1 MINSIN
7 SVNINNLKPSSLRV
21 ISPYAANNVNFKAEE
36 NKSPKTTPILYKST
50 DKPSVRTTLTK
61 NEKKVYSNVLS
72 ELPRVQRKQMDL
84 LLKKGILLNSNSNDS
99 STVLDNMGKILTEKR
114 ALGLDRKVILS
125 ELVNTL
131 SNPFAITQKFGDI
144 PNKDLKEIL
153 NNPGN
158 YVPQENW
165 TPVKYDRGIKN
176 IRSSSCVAASIEFDL
191 ASKQPAEFARIAN
204 GLTSEKISVEKNL
217 KTTDIA
223 QNWVEASWFLKEFK
237 ADYKR
242 KNWDEISIKMSPDR
256 NAIVRARIQMTN
268 KDPNE
273 RSLIDVLMQSTFM
286 NIGSQRTYN
295 SLTDER
301 TGKYNPDNKGLTDIE
316 KSFAEAVATG
326 RNKCSVTYQKI
337 DDDGMITGY
346 ECDFPTMKKHIIG
359 ALNMGENVIVGYTQQ
374 DGSNKVING
383 HEITIVRLDKDKNGK
398 EVFVCNDTD
407 DESDMPVK
415 YYVDDLIPSI
425 HHAGLPLQVI
435 KDELDSKPAWHE
447 VMDYYK
453 SLKQNNAV

>member
-1 MINSIN
+1 MIKSIN
-7 SVNINNLKPSSLRV
+7 TVNISNIKTSSVRALSPCNTNNLS
-21 ISPYAANNVNFKAEE
+21 FKAEAD
-36 NKSPKTTPILYKST
+36 SPQKNTSVLYKST
-50 DKPSVRTTLTK
+50 DKSVVRTTLTK
-61 NEKKVYSNVLS
+61 NEKKIYSKVLS
-72 ELPRVQRKQMDL
+72 ELPRAQRKQVDL
-84 LLKKGILLNSNSNDS
+84 LLRKGILLNSNSNDS
-99 STVLDNMGKILTEKR
+99 STVLDNMGKIITEKR
-114 ALGLDRKVILS
+114 ALGLDKKVILS

-131 SNPFAITQKFGDI
+131 SNPFVITQKFGDI
-144 PNKDLKEIL
+144 PNKELKDII

-158 YVPQENW
+158 YVPQENC
-165 TPVKYDRGIKN
+165 TPTKYDKSIKN

-204 GLTSEKISVEKNL
+204 GLTSEKISVDKKL

-237 ADYKR
+237 ADYER
-242 KNWDEISIKMSPDR
+242 KNWDEFTIKMCPDR

-295 SLTDER
+295 SITDER

-326 RNKCSVTYQKI
+326 KNKCSVTYQII

-346 ECDFPTMKKHIIG
+346 ECDFQTMKKHIIG

-374 DGSNKVING
+374 DNNNKVING

-407 DESDMPVK
+407 DDSELPVK
-415 YYVDDLIPSI
+415 YYVEDLIPSI

-453 SLKQNNAV
+453 SIKQNNAA